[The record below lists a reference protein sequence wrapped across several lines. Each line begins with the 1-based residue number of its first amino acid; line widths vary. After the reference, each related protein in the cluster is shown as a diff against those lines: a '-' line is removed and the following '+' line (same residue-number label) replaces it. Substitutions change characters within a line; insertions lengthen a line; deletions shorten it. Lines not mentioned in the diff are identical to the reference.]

1 MEMDEVNSS
10 FSRLS
15 LSPSFDWSFFSFFF
29 SRLLLSMTRVGSLIS
44 FPRTLSLFGLSLSL
58 SHSRS
63 FPLCHV
69 LLSCSL
75 ISPAS
80 FFLTRFWKPKEGIE
94 NRNEDIRLRKMVGR
108 RKVYSSLARL
118 SHFLFPCL
126 LFSFLFLF
134 IIRRRNG
141 RIGAESSGK
150 ARDALSHHLLSFLVF
165 IVLHLP
171 ISLSLSLPPFL
182 STSAH
187 SLFRFS
193 LPILFA
199 LMCIYISLSISISLS
214 LSL

>member
-1 MEMDEVNSS
+1 MRLLDGLKVYHKVLASLSRQEPSRLCFVCFSRPLPFSHPRSASMPIHSAVCQEDRENGSHDKGISMEMDEVNSS

-15 LSPSFDWSFFSFFF
+15 LSPSFDWPFFSFFF

-108 RKVYSSLARL
+108 RKV
-118 SHFLFPCL
+118 
-126 LFSFLFLF
+126 
-134 IIRRRNG
+134 
-141 RIGAESSGK
+141 
-150 ARDALSHHLLSFLVF
+150 
-165 IVLHLP
+165 
-171 ISLSLSLPPFL
+171 
-182 STSAH
+182 
-187 SLFRFS
+187 
-193 LPILFA
+193 
-199 LMCIYISLSISISLS
+199 
-214 LSL
+214 